1 MKALCWQ
8 GPDRLAV
15 ERVPD
20 PRIVDAQDAIVRVR
34 QSLTCGSDLHLIAG
48 RFLETQPGD
57 VLGHEFVGEV
67 VEIGAEVRRHAVGDR
82 VVVCSVVACGRC
94 WYCRH
99 GLFSCCDNGNPNP
112 ELAELAWAAVPAGCF
127 GYSHAL
133 GGFAGS
139 HAEYVRVPYA
149 DHGAFRIPDE
159 VSDDR
164 AVFASDSAPA
174 GWLGAELG
182 DVRPGDVVAIWGAGA
197 VGQLAARAAVLRGA
211 DRVICVDL
219 LDDRLAMAERE
230 VGVETV
236 NCLRVDAGAEL
247 RDRTG
252 GRGADVCVEAVGMA
266 PPALGSPVPGPLG
279 PTASPSSAG
288 SPGSPGSA
296 GSAGSAGRGKRRV
309 RSGADPPGCVADAVH
324 ACRKGGT
331 VVVLGI
337 FAGHVDA
344 FPLGAV
350 LHKGLTVRAARQHGQ
365 RHVPE
370 LLARM
375 RRDELWPEYLI
386 THRLSL
392 DDAPHGYALFR
403 DRVEGCVRVAFT
415 PEASPRPG

>member
-20 PRIVDAQDAIVRVR
+20 PRIVSAQDAIVRVR

-48 RFLETQPGD
+48 RFPETQPGD

-67 VEIGAEVRRHAVGDR
+67 VEVGAEVRRHTVGDR
-82 VVVCSVVACGRC
+82 VVVCSIVACGRC

-112 ELAELAWAAVPAGCF
+112 DLAELVWAAVPAGCF

-164 AVFASDSAPA
+164 AVFASDAAPA

-219 LDDRLAMAERE
+219 LDDRLAIVERE
-230 VGVETV
+230 VGVETLHS
-236 NCLRVDAGAEL
+236 LRVDAGAEL

-252 GRGADVCVEAVGMA
+252 GRGPDVCVEAVGMA

-279 PTASPSSAG
+279 P
-288 SPGSPGSA
+288 
-296 GSAGSAGRGKRRV
+296 
-309 RSGADPPGCVADAVH
+309 PGCVADAVY

-337 FAGHVDA
+337 FAGHVDG

-403 DRVEGCVRVAFT
+403 DRAEGCVRVAFT
-415 PEASPRPG
+415 PEAS